1 MRFLRKVTL
10 VASAFLL
17 AFAPV
22 NSAFAALPE
31 SLLNF
36 YAQNNILF
44 YDPGSNGCM
53 FFLGGGAIGAESSSE
68 EGASAETQILSSTEL
83 DAIKHFKPTYEKY
96 ANQYGFP
103 WQILAA
109 MHYTTN
115 KATLNNPSDGA
126 GVYHHYPFTHNE
138 STGRLNDATAYLPA
152 GQITQSEFEN
162 QTKYMSMSIKAYSER
177 NGWNLNTDNGL
188 EQLFKALN
196 NASNANAQ
204 RTLELTK
211 IIDVAD
217 SDGSIK
223 NSIDAC
229 TFDGEQLTDAQ
240 AQALAD
246 YYNSAAVDAG
256 FWGLPYGKMN
266 CVSFSAWFVQALTS
280 VGRDP
285 HAWGN
290 GGQVA
295 MNLNLKYGIPIG
307 TEPMPFAVFSTK
319 GNSGFG
325 HTGVIVA
332 VNGDDVTIVDASYPT
347 GSMAGSLA
355 RVRHVSRGYFSGGF
369 IAYLGGIMD
378 ESKLGAI
385 VGN

>member
-10 VASAFLL
+10 VASVFLM

-115 KATLNNPSDGA
+115 KATLNNPSDGG
-126 GVYHHYPFTHNE
+126 GVYGNYKRTHKDNGE
-138 STGRLNDATAYLPA
+138 LEPSMAFLPA
-152 GQITQSEFEN
+152 GKITQEEFEN
-162 QTKYMSMSIKAYSER
+162 QTSSVSVSIKSYSDMA
-177 NGWNLNTDNGL
+177 GLNLSNDDDLGK
-188 EQLFKALN
+188 LFKNIN
-196 NASNANAQ
+196 NASSTDIKKMLDVMKISEEAEAN
-204 RTLELTK
+204 
-211 IIDVAD
+211 
-217 SDGSIK
+217 SSIK
-223 NSIDAC
+223 SSVDAC

-355 RVRHVSRGYFSGGF
+355 RVRHVNRGYFSGGF